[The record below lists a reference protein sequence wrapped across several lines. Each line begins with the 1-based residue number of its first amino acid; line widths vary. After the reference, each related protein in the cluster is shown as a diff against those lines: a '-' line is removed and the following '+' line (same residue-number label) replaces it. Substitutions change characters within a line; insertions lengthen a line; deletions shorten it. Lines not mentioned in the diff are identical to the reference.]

1 MVYKIRTKNV
11 VYQKKY
17 NYVFGIS
24 VFLDKK
30 VGNDLTCTLY
40 LEYST
45 IIYRTPL
52 WVHARERKK
61 DKKKVMHTG
70 KPFR

>member
-1 MVYKIRTKNV
+1 M
-11 VYQKKY
+11 
-17 NYVFGIS
+17 FGIS

-61 DKKKVMHTG
+61 DKKK
-70 KPFR
+70 KSCIQADLLDEADLLND